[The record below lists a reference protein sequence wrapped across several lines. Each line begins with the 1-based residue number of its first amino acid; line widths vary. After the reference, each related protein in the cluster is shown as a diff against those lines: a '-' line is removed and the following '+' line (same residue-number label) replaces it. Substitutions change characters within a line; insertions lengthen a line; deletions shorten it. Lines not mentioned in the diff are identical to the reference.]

1 MKDFT
6 GNTARL
12 GLPLAVTCVA
22 QFVVVLDVT
31 IVTTALPVIRSSFGS
46 SASSLQWI
54 ITGYTLAFGG
64 LLITGGRLADL
75 IGPRRTFLLGLVM
88 FTTAS
93 GACAL
98 ACCQATLIG
107 ARVVQGVGS
116 ALLSPAALALLSAIS
131 SPGAA
136 RRRAVG
142 WWTAAAAT
150 GGASGWLLGGVLTE
164 YLSWRAVF
172 WVNLPIGIA
181 TSLVAMPVLPAAH
194 RTSGRRLDLL
204 GSIAVTGALALLVYG
219 LTRLPSSSATSP
231 ASWIPI
237 LMAAVGLGL
246 VVRHERRITDPLL
259 PPGLFRSRPAAGAN
273 LTALLITA
281 TTTPAMYLA
290 TLYVQQQ
297 LHLGPARASLLFP
310 VFNIAVIGGST
321 LGPYLLRRLDARP
334 TLVSGFVGIAT
345 GAMVL
350 TTLHGTDGATAKLLA
365 SFALMGLGLG
375 AASVASTHTG
385 TEAVDHVDRGA
396 AAGVLTAAAQMGT
409 AIGLALITPLAA
421 SGATVGGY
429 RLGFTGVVL
438 LATAG
443 VLLSLLI
450 PGRVNWARKDRGRAL
465 RASKIG
471 QSATS
476 NAVVSSEGR
485 VTTGRAGNRP

>member
-204 GSIAVTGALALLVYG
+204 GSIAVTGG
-219 LTRLPSSSATSP
+219 
-231 ASWIPI
+231 
-237 LMAAVGLGL
+237 
-246 VVRHERRITDPLL
+246 
-259 PPGLFRSRPAAGAN
+259 
-273 LTALLITA
+273 
-281 TTTPAMYLA
+281 
-290 TLYVQQQ
+290 
-297 LHLGPARASLLFP
+297 
-310 VFNIAVIGGST
+310 IG
-321 LGPYLLRRLDARP
+321 
-334 TLVSGFVGIAT
+334 
-345 GAMVL
+345 
-350 TTLHGTDGATAKLLA
+350 
-365 SFALMGLGLG
+365 
-375 AASVASTHTG
+375 
-385 TEAVDHVDRGA
+385 
-396 AAGVLTAAAQMGT
+396 AAGV
-409 AIGLALITPLAA
+409 
-421 SGATVGGY
+421 
-429 RLGFTGVVL
+429 
-438 LATAG
+438 
-443 VLLSLLI
+443 
-450 PGRVNWARKDRGRAL
+450 WADP
-465 RASKIG
+465 
-471 QSATS
+471 T
-476 NAVVSSEGR
+476 AVVVSDLPSKLDPDLDGR
-485 VTTGRAGNRP
+485 CRARAGRSTRT